1 MPEPLQFGDDQTP
14 QRPRLRAILRGLRQR
29 CPRCG
34 LGTVYRRYLKVSPAC
49 GSCAL
54 ALDGHKADDAPPYFT
69 IMIVG
74 HIVIAGMLSLET
86 TAQPPAWVH
95 YALWVP
101 LTLGLSLWLLPPVK
115 GALIGLQWA
124 FRMHGFEDGKADS

>member
-1 MPEPLQFGDDQTP
+1 MTEPLTFGDEETAR
-14 QRPRLRAILRGLRQR
+14 RPRLRAILRGLRHR

-34 LGTVYRRYLKVSPAC
+34 EGTVYRRYLKVSATC

-54 ALDGHKADDAPPYFT
+54 ALDGHQADDAPPYFT

-86 TAQPPAWVH
+86 WAHPPAWAH
-95 YALWVP
+95 YALWIP
-101 LTLGLSLWLLPPVK
+101 LTLGLSLCLLPPVK

-124 FRMHGFEDGKADS
+124 FRMHGFEDGEAES